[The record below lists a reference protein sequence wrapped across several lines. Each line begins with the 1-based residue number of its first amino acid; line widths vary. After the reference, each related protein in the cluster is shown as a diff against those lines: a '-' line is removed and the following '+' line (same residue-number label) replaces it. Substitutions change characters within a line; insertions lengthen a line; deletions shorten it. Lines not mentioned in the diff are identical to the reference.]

1 MAQTQKSPINN
12 TINKMMNVQQTGLPS
27 TTFGSEIK
35 KPNSLND
42 LLSRVKATN
51 TIVLDNKTVI
61 SVDGLMFKEKYMS
74 ANMEEVYSYYE
85 QEPDYDLGII

>member
-1 MAQTQKSPINN
+1 MDICNIPNGHLVHI
-12 TINKMMNVQQTGLPS
+12 
-27 TTFGSEIK
+27 TTRNEIII
-35 KPNSLND
+35 SGVVTND
-42 LLSRVKATN
+42 EWVKATN

-85 QEPDYDLGII
+85 QEPDFDLGII